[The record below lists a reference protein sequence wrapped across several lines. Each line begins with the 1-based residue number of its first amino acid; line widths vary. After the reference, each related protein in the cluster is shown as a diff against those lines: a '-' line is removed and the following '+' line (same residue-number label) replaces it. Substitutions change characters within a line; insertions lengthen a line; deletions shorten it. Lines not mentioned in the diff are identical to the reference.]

1 MWIIIDNSKSVQQ
14 IYSMMPYACSVI
26 DRRWRRDM
34 VRRKKCHTRPS
45 RVCQWCSC
53 HVVQEKEGAL
63 PWTVRRGKQGK
74 YLVKK
79 KIIKK
84 QKKNTFVAYHKEMV
98 LDFSFAACLSPS
110 LLHKNVPLTT
120 KTLLSIKIRNYII
133 FQYKESFHSALSF
146 KEGYLPNCEEYAC
159 SKSAMRKRSLN
170 SKEHGNCW

>member
-1 MWIIIDNSKSVQQ
+1 
-14 IYSMMPYACSVI
+14 
-26 DRRWRRDM
+26 
-34 VRRKKCHTRPS
+34 
-45 RVCQWCSC
+45 
-53 HVVQEKEGAL
+53 
-63 PWTVRRGKQGK
+63 
-74 YLVKK
+74 
-79 KIIKK
+79 
-84 QKKNTFVAYHKEMV
+84 MV

-146 KEGYLPNCEEYAC
+146 KEGYLPNCEKYAC